1 MPDFLTILLASIFL
15 PLFPMSMI
23 FNIILDKIKH
33 CWLRVLL
40 IIFWPLIGLLI
51 VLNSNLDIPDW
62 VLTVAL
68 STSFLYSL
76 RMLTLREVNQWSGF
90 LATSFWGL
98 LWLPITQAVSAD
110 LLYWFAISISTPLVL
125 LILLSADLEKRFG
138 AAYTG
143 LYGGLARTIPRY
155 AGVLVIVVIAAI
167 ATPLFPTFFIML
179 DMVVDT
185 VSNKPVAALTLLFIW
200 LLWSWAGARLI
211 QGLIVGRASKN
222 KIADMNLN
230 SISFYSVVL
239 IVLIGSGVYLGGV
252 IL

>member
-1 MPDFLTILLASIFL
+1 MPDLLTILLASIFL

-23 FNIILDKIKH
+23 FNIILDNIKH

-125 LILLSADLEKRFG
+125 LI
-138 AAYTG
+138 
-143 LYGGLARTIPRY
+143 
-155 AGVLVIVVIAAI
+155 
-167 ATPLFPTFFIML
+167 
-179 DMVVDT
+179 
-185 VSNKPVAALTLLFIW
+185 
-200 LLWSWAGARLI
+200 
-211 QGLIVGRASKN
+211 
-222 KIADMNLN
+222 
-230 SISFYSVVL
+230 
-239 IVLIGSGVYLGGV
+239 
-252 IL
+252 